1 MTTFAY
7 PKRRHVRTQKPRQYV
22 NYRAYKPYLQQEF
35 ARTCVY
41 CRQPDTIGTHATFGV
56 DHYKPKSKFPAHAND
71 YSNLYYCCSA
81 CNSRK
86 RDHWPLPEYAETQF
100 IPNPCDHVMF
110 THLRFQGDVVLPR
123 TEPGRFT
130 AELLDLNDP
139 EVVEFR
145 AFVFRMIDS
154 LNAERR
160 EAEQLLSVISALIAV
175 AKVTATQA
183 AAHRQTIQRKIAI
196 LDADVARLAGN

>member
-1 MTTFAY
+1 
-7 PKRRHVRTQKPRQYV
+7 
-22 NYRAYKPYLQQEF
+22 
-35 ARTCVY
+35 
-41 CRQPDTIGTHATFGV
+41 
-56 DHYKPKSKFPAHAND
+56 
-71 YSNLYYCCSA
+71 
-81 CNSRK
+81 
-86 RDHWPLPEYAETQF
+86 
-100 IPNPCDHVMF
+100 MF